1 LHLPET
7 LFYSLEVGKL
17 QLLSEEEAGQEVEEE
32 LQKQAKEEEEQEKQG
47 KAEEE
52 AEMEAKKRKV
62 PEVQTSPRNDS
73 QQVLPDLNE
82 EVQVEE
88 NTVQGRRQ
96 GCCEFECTS
105 YNAPC
110 IFQ

>member
-1 LHLPET
+1 MGRPKKNRKKAPEEKQKKNGAIYVT
-7 LFYSLEVGKL
+7 RAR
-17 QLLSEEEAGQEVEEE
+17 EAGQGRGRGRN
-32 LQKQAKEEEEQEKQG
+32 AS
-47 KAEEE
+47 
-52 AEMEAKKRKV
+52 KKRKV